1 VLRPPFPPS
10 WYHVEA
16 GEIALRPR
24 LEGERKA
31 DVCIVGGGFTGLSA
45 ALTLAEAG
53 TDVVLLEAERVG
65 YGASGRNG
73 GQIHSGQRRDV
84 LWLEKHYGF
93 ERAKALWDVG
103 ERAKALVRHLAGRFG
118 VPVADGLI
126 ETFHRE
132 ADAGEN
138 EEFVEALTGR
148 YGYPHVAVLDRDEAA
163 KAVGSDHYHGGLRDG
178 GAGHLDPYRFA
189 LGIASAAEAAGAT
202 IFEESAALSY
212 GRNGRFHVR
221 TEAGSVTAERLILAT
236 NGRSG
241 PLEKLTRRRTL
252 GIHSFMVAT
261 EPLGDLG
268 DSVLPGGECASDSYF
283 VICYWRKTPEG
294 RLLFGGGES
303 NAGAVPGSIA
313 DFVRPHL
320 MRVYPQLKGISIAH
334 GWGGVVSVTPER
346 VPFIRSLGDGL
357 SAAAG
362 FSGQGVALAPYIGK
376 LLADEALGRG
386 VHELALYADLK
397 VSQVPDVTWIRRLLV
412 RLALLRGQVM
422 DRF

>member
-1 VLRPPFPPS
+1 MRPFPPS

-16 GEIALRPR
+16 GEIAPRPR
-24 LEGERKA
+24 LQGETKA
-31 DVCIVGGGFTGLSA
+31 DICIVGGGFTGLSA

-53 TDVVLLEAERVG
+53 ASVVVLEADRIG

-93 ERAKALWDVG
+93 ARAKALWDVG
-103 ERAKALVRHLAGRFG
+103 ERAKALVRRLAARFG
-118 VPVADGLI
+118 QPVADGLV

-132 ADAGEN
+132 ADSHEN
-138 EEFVEALTGR
+138 EHFVEALTSR
-148 YGYPHVAVLDRDEAA
+148 YGYSDVAVLSRDAVAA
-163 KAVGSDHYHGGLRDG
+163 AVGSTSYVGGLRDG

-189 LGIASAAEAAGAT
+189 LGMAKAAEAAGARV
-202 IFEESAALSY
+202 FEESPALSY
-212 GRNGRFHVR
+212 GRNGGFAVR
-221 TEAGSVTAERLILAT
+221 TQAGSVTADRLILAT

-252 GIHSFMVAT
+252 GINSFMVAT
-261 EPLGDLG
+261 EPLGNLAQT
-268 DSVLPGGECASDSYF
+268 VLPGGECASDSYF
-283 VICYWRKTPEG
+283 VVCYWRKTPDG

-303 NAGAVPGSIA
+303 NAGAIPGSIA

-320 MRVYPQLKGISIAH
+320 TRVYPQLKNVGIAH
-334 GWGGVVSVTPER
+334 GWGGVVSITPER
-346 VPFIRSLGDGL
+346 VPFIRSLGDGV

-362 FSGQGVALAPYIGK
+362 FSGQGVALAPYIGH
-376 LLADEALGRG
+376 LLAEEALGRAPDD
-386 VHELALYADLK
+386 LKLYADLRI
-397 VSQVPDVTWIRRLLV
+397 SQVPDITWIRRGLV
-412 RLALLRGQVM
+412 RLALLRGRIA